1 MRKRLI
7 PIGFLFCLVSA
18 GLIALPALIKYN
30 HASAATQIYAS
41 PIQAGCY
48 IAAPNDCRLHV
59 EPFTISLGTGTK
71 LVYFQL
77 SAQVSGASPTVIYDF
92 RPDLSN
98 PVPFTGS
105 EYSPSLVAQDFAAA
119 CGKTYSVSLQ
129 GRDTGDPSSY
139 ILGSTGQF
147 TCPSGVP

>member
-1 MRKRLI
+1 MRKRFVYLSA
-7 PIGFLFCLVSA
+7 FLTVILA
-18 GLIALPALIKYN
+18 TLAAWPAVQQRYR
-30 HASAATQIYAS
+30 ASAAPTIYAS

-59 EPFTISLGTGTK
+59 EPFTINLVSGTR

-77 SAQVSGASPTVIYDF
+77 YAHPQTSNATLLYDF

-105 EYSPSLVAQDFAAA
+105 TYTPSLVAQDFAAT
-119 CGKTYSVSLQ
+119 CGKSYAISLQ
-129 GRDTGDPSSY
+129 GRDSGDTQAYNLGMTGE
-139 ILGSTGQF
+139 F
-147 TCPSGVP
+147 TCPAAVP